1 VQVFSARLNKERNL
15 PTLGGAQTDRSEKEV
30 FALVDLSTFI
40 VAVFCLIDDQ
50 LKDRRVRQRGPSP
63 ELSDAEVL
71 TIEIVGEFL
80 GLDTDRDIRLFFRR
94 HYADWFPALGEV
106 HRTTFARQAANLW
119 KVKEVLWQE
128 LLALAPHDPAFSL
141 VDSMPLPACL
151 FARAYRCR
159 RFRGEAAFG
168 KDTLL
173 RQTFYG
179 FRMHVRVCWPGVIT
193 GFSVA
198 PANAH
203 ELSVVPELLQFARGI
218 AVGDRNYHS
227 PKTREELARSRG
239 VELLAPYRSKK
250 RDPAP
255 RRSAFLS
262 RLRYRIDTVF
272 SQLTGRYGVKR
283 VWAKDLWHLASRL
296 LRKVLSH
303 TMAFLL
309 NHQLGN
315 PPLQLS
321 KLLI

>member
-1 VQVFSARLNKERNL
+1 M
-15 PTLGGAQTDRSEKEV
+15 
-30 FALVDLSTFI
+30 DLSTFV
-40 VAVFCLIDDQ
+40 VAVFCLVADR
-50 LKDRRVRQRGPSP
+50 LKGRRVRSRGPAP
-63 ELSDAEVL
+63 KLSDAEVL
-71 TIEIVGEFL
+71 TMEIVGEFL
-80 GLDTDRDIRLFFRR
+80 GLDTDKGIHLFFRR
-94 HYADWFPALGEV
+94 HYGDWFPALGEA

-119 KVKEVLWQE
+119 KVKERLWRE
-128 LLALAPHDPAFSL
+128 FLALTPHDPSFAL
-141 VDSMPLPACL
+141 IDSMPLPACL

-179 FRMHVRVCWPGVIT
+179 FRVHARVCWPGVIT
-193 GFSVA
+193 RFSVA

-203 ELSVVPELLQFARGI
+203 ELSVVPELVEDTRGL
-218 AVGDRNYHS
+218 AVGDRNYWS
-227 PKTREELARSRG
+227 PETKEELARGTG

-255 RRSAFLS
+255 ERSALLS

-272 SQLTGRYGVKR
+272 SQLVGRYSLKR

-303 TMAFLL
+303 TVVFLL
-309 NHQLGN
+309 NYRAGNQPPQLAR
-315 PPLQLS
+315 
-321 KLLI
+321 LLR